1 MTASRGGMWAAGA
14 LAIVLVVGLPLA
26 AGGYTLHLMT
36 HVVISAL
43 FATSLNLLFGT
54 TGLLSFGQAA
64 YYGLGAY
71 IAALLLLS
79 GRLPFLVI
87 LGVSAAGAGLVALV
101 VGYFCVRRDDIYF
114 AMLTLAFGQLL
125 HAVAYKWR
133 SVTGGDDGIA
143 GLLPPLV
150 AIGPA
155 GGIDLGDPARYYV
168 FVCVVGG
175 GAMAA
180 LWWIT
185 RSPMG
190 EVFRAIR
197 ENPERTAALGV
208 DVHRQQ
214 LKAFVIAGVFS
225 GLAGALYAPF
235 SGTVSPSLLHWAKSA
250 DPVFMTVL
258 GGKGVFLGPAVGA
271 TALLWLQSVVTRYT
285 MHWMIVLGAILV
297 VATLAFP
304 QGLAGIA
311 SRVPRASPAPRQAW
325 LPRWLRLL
333 RSLRA

>member
-1 MTASRGGMWAAGA
+1 MTASRGVTWAAVVVVIA
-14 LAIVLVVGLPLA
+14 LVVGLPLV

-36 HVVISAL
+36 HIVIAVL

-64 YYGLGAY
+64 YFGLGAY

-79 GRLPFLVI
+79 GRVPFVVI
-87 LGVSAAGAGLVALV
+87 LGASSVSAGLVALV

-125 HAVAYKWR
+125 YAVAYKWR

-143 GLLPPLV
+143 GLMPPVV
-150 AIGPA
+150 AVGPA
-155 GGIDLGDPARYYV
+155 GAIDLSAPARYYV
-168 FVCVVGG
+168 LVCIVVGA
-175 GAMAA
+175 AMAA

-185 RSPMG
+185 QSPLG

-197 ENPERTAALGV
+197 ENPERAAALGI

-214 LKAFVIAGVFS
+214 LKAFVVAGIFS
-225 GLAGALYAPF
+225 GLAGSLYAPF
-235 SGTVSPSLLHWAKSA
+235 SGTVSPSLLHWSKSA

-258 GGKGVFLGPAVGA
+258 GGKGLFFGPALGA
-271 TALLWLQSVVTRYT
+271 AMLLWLQNVVTRYT
-285 MHWMIVLGAILV
+285 THWMIVLGAILL
-297 VATLAFP
+297 VATLMFP
-304 QGLAGIA
+304 QGLAGVVAHVPRPSRA
-311 SRVPRASPAPRQAW
+311 SRLGWWSKY
-325 LPRWLRLL
+325 LRLS
-333 RSLRA
+333 RSARA

>member
-1 MTASRGGMWAAGA
+1 
-14 LAIVLVVGLPLA
+14 
-26 AGGYTLHLMT
+26 
-36 HVVISAL
+36 
-43 FATSLNLLFGT
+43 
-54 TGLLSFGQAA
+54 
-64 YYGLGAY
+64 
-71 IAALLLLS
+71 
-79 GRLPFLVI
+79 
-87 LGVSAAGAGLVALV
+87 
-101 VGYFCVRRDDIYF
+101 
-114 AMLTLAFGQLL
+114 
-125 HAVAYKWR
+125 
-133 SVTGGDDGIA
+133 
-143 GLLPPLV
+143 
-150 AIGPA
+150 
-155 GGIDLGDPARYYV
+155 
-168 FVCVVGG
+168 
-175 GAMAA
+175 MAA